1 MRYNDKNRWV
11 NVAGDIAGLRA
22 QTSSS
27 RASWWASAGLERGQ
41 LRGVIKLAYN
51 PNQQQRD
58 ALYKKNVN
66 PVVTFP
72 GQGTVMWG

>member
-27 RASWWASAGLERGQ
+27 RASWWASAGQ
-41 LRGVIKLAYN
+41 
-51 PNQQQRD
+51 
-58 ALYKKNVN
+58 
-66 PVVTFP
+66 F
-72 GQGTVMWG
+72 